1 MFLFSLS
8 LKTVWYL
15 YQKHSL
21 IQMKPLHW
29 KDPKHSGCHPTP
41 TPSPNLIPGYNS
53 PFHSWVLGCQAFLTG
68 VRLRVTLLWYK
79 PHCFAK
85 LITLLLCKPDTGL
98 YPNKVTFSL
107 TPNQRLSNHV
117 HNCKIAYW
125 FNPCFPFA
133 INHKPCTQNKII
145 DNTTDI

>member
-1 MFLFSLS
+1 MAFDLNPLERFWTTLHLSSLMFLFSLS

-98 YPNKVTFSL
+98 YPNKVWPSASL
-107 TPNQRLSNHV
+107 QIKGLATM
-117 HNCKIAYW
+117 Y
-125 FNPCFPFA
+125 
-133 INHKPCTQNKII
+133 
-145 DNTTDI
+145 TTVK